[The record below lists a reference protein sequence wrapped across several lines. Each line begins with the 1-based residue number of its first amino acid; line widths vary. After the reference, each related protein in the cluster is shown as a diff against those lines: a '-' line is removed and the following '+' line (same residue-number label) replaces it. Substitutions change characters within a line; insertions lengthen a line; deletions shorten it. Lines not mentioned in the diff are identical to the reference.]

1 MVWTLASVGLF
12 VMLRLVA
19 PKADLLLSAIPLA
32 LSGLSVVF
40 LQRLDLQ
47 REEIAS
53 VLGAAPPPSF
63 AMAQMLWLV
72 VGTTLAVLVIRF
84 LPLNYLNRYPM
95 LLGGLAMALLLMPLL
110 PFGLEVNGARLWVR
124 FGETQFQPGE
134 LGKVFFAIFLGAY
147 LSRFDLF
154 AQTTFHRR
162 VSALAPP
169 VRQFGPVVA
178 TLLLAGVILVFER
191 DLGTA
196 LLLTLLFAAV
206 ATVATGRWL
215 IAAFATLI
223 TVIGAW
229 VATLI
234 FDHVDR
240 RFQAWLSPF
249 NSPDDVGYQILQS
262 IFGLSSGGI
271 FGEGLGSGSPNL
283 VPFAASDFILAVIG
297 EEVGYAGLLAVLGI
311 FAILFGRGFRLALNQ
326 KRPTQQLITVSLTA
340 LLALQTLLVVAG
352 IARLL
357 PLTGLTTPFLSYGGS
372 SMLACWLV
380 IGILIKYSNQLDQPR
395 SEVVNL
401 ESETT
406 MVIRR

>member
-1 MVWTLASVGLF
+1 
-12 VMLRLVA
+12 MLRLAA
-19 PKADLLLSAIPLA
+19 PKADLLFSTIPLT
-32 LSGLSVVF
+32 LSGLGIVF
-40 LQRLDLQ
+40 LQRLHLQ

-53 VLGAAPPPSF
+53 VLGATPEASL
-63 AMAQMLWLV
+63 ALAQMLWLV
-72 VGTTLAVLVIRF
+72 IGASLAVLVIRF
-84 LPLNYLNRYPM
+84 LPIGYLNRYPM
-95 LLGGLAMALLLMPLL
+95 LMGGLAVALLLMPLM

-124 FGETQFQPGE
+124 FGEIQFQPGE
-134 LGKVFFAIFLGAY
+134 IGKVFFAIFLGAY

-162 VSALAPP
+162 VSAFTPP
-169 VRQFGPVVA
+169 IRQFGPVIA

-206 ATVATGRWL
+206 ATVATGRLL

-223 TVIGAW
+223 TIGGAW

-234 FDHVDR
+234 FNHVDR
-240 RFQAWLSPF
+240 RFQAWLNPF
-249 NSPDDVGYQILQS
+249 SSPDDVGYQILQS

-311 FAILFGRGFRLALNQ
+311 FAVLIGRGFKLALSQ
-326 KRPTQQLITVSLTA
+326 TRPTQQLVTVSLIS
-340 LLALQTLLVVAG
+340 LLALQTLLVIAG
-352 IARLL
+352 ITRLL

-380 IGILIKYSNQLDQPR
+380 IGILIKYSNQLNQPK
-395 SEVVNL
+395 SEVVAI
-401 ESETT
+401 ESEPT
-406 MVIRR
+406 MVIK